1 MSRDCKS
8 TRNCRHCNNKHHQS
22 ICERVHGAN
31 SDTRGKSL
39 EKCYDSKCNQGKARK
54 DRNVILQTA
63 RAMAFNKENSR
74 TIPVRILFDNGS
86 QRTYVTDNVRSRL
99 GLKPIIKD
107 KLKLNTFGES
117 RYKTQNCD
125 IVNLQLKKPQC
136 NYVIDITATSY
147 PVICTPLPSRVNVE
161 CQHLKGLDLADDWES
176 SDGAIDILV
185 GSDHYWDIV
194 IGATRRGTDSSEL
207 VALAVSWDG
216 YYLARCRVRWAM
228 VQSIQI

>member
-1 MSRDCKS
+1 MP
-8 TRNCRHCNNKHHQS
+8 
-22 ICERVHGAN
+22 
-31 SDTRGKSL
+31 
-39 EKCYDSKCNQGKARK
+39 
-54 DRNVILQTA
+54 
-63 RAMAFNKENSR
+63 FNKENNR

-99 GLKPIIKD
+99 GLKPIMKD

-136 NYVIDITATSY
+136 NDVIDIIATSY

-194 IGATRRGTDSSEL
+194 IGETRRGTDRSEL
-207 VALAVSWDG
+207 VAVGSKLGWLLSG
-216 YYLARCRVRWAM
+216 P
-228 VQSIQI
+228 VQGS